1 MKATISMKAMALTA
15 IMLTASLATN
25 AAEDQDTTVVVPET
39 GYLAIKPSRNFTGP
53 NNVIVCSCF
62 GSNTSGL
69 SFTKYRLD
77 TVVVASTT
85 NSSSGLFLV
94 AKPGTYTL
102 KLTDAEVTGRIS
114 TTSVSWQSE
123 AGQAYKK
130 DRILYKFINKPG
142 QVGFLRDEKYASD
155 NYQYCDMEEGEHIY
169 LPLATKNVE
178 AAAKLLN
185 TTVDELKFIPF
196 DTTWKNAPTPD
207 EAATAGISHI
217 DNHQQDN
224 QAIYDMQG
232 RRVRQPSKGVYI
244 KDNKKIVFK

>member
-1 MKATISMKAMALTA
+1 MKVKISLKTMALTA
-15 IMLTASLATN
+15 MMLTTSLAAN

-77 TVVVASTT
+77 TVVVASTV

-102 KLTDAEVTGRIS
+102 KLTDAEVTGKIS
-114 TTSVSWQSE
+114 TTSVSWQNE

-130 DRILYKFINKPG
+130 NRVLYKFINKPG
-142 QVGFLRDEKYASD
+142 QIGFLRDEKYADDS
-155 NYQYCDMEEGEHIY
+155 YQYCDMEEGEHIY

-178 AAAKLLN
+178 AVASLLG

-196 DTTWKNAPTPD
+196 DTTWKNAPTPE
-207 EAATAGISHI
+207 EAATAGISNINKHAE
-217 DNHQQDN
+217 DN
-224 QAIYDMQG
+224 QTVYDLQG
-232 RRVRQPSKGVYI
+232 RRISQPSRGIYI
-244 KDNKKIVFK
+244 KDNKKIILK